1 MRRRSRAR
9 KLTTVHNSG
18 LVDEYRYRRTSSPS
32 CQSRKR
38 ARICQV
44 HAELSTIRPLLHARS
59 ASARAFAK
67 QTEPKQVDEKTRPHR
82 AKRSCTTRR
91 TGSAKRRRPTSR
103 DRPDKRAR
111 ICQMRAELPVIGLL
125 FRARS
130 ASARAFAKTG
140 GRTEQAEGGRTGP
153 NRWAN
158 RTGRRWADRAEPV
171 GGPNRL
177 KGAEPSRTAVTAE
190 VCGTCCRGTRLDS
203 LHSALRGNGC
213 VATLLRDRPL
223 EFVARRWC
231 RARRWHRR

>member
-44 HAELSTIRPLLHARS
+44 RAELSTIRPRFHARS

-67 QTEPKQVDEKTRPHR
+67 QTEPKQVDEQTRLHR

-91 TGSAKRRRPTSR
+91 TGSAKRRWPTSR
-103 DRPDKRAR
+103 DRSDKRVR
-111 ICQMRAELPVIGLL
+111 ICQMRAELSTIGPL

-130 ASARAFAKTG
+130 ASARAFAKTGGANRTGRRWADRAEPVG

-158 RTGRRWADRAEPV
+158 RTGRRWADRPEPV
-171 GGPNRL
+171 GEANRL
-177 KGAEPSRTAVTAE
+177 KGPNQVEQRLLLKFAELAAVEDDWIHFT
-190 VCGTCCRGTRLDS
+190 
-203 LHSALRGNGC
+203 LHFEGMDA
-213 VATLLRDRPL
+213 
-223 EFVARRWC
+223 
-231 RARRWHRR
+231 

>member
-1 MRRRSRAR
+1 MLRVSAMRRRSRAR

-44 HAELSTIRPLLHARS
+44 RAELSTIRP
-59 ASARAFAK
+59 
-67 QTEPKQVDEKTRPHR
+67 
-82 AKRSCTTRR
+82 
-91 TGSAKRRRPTSR
+91 
-103 DRPDKRAR
+103 
-111 ICQMRAELPVIGLL
+111 L

-153 NRWAN
+153 NRWAG

-171 GGPNRL
+171 GGPNRP

-190 VCGTCCRGTRLDS
+190 VCGTCCRGRRLDS

-213 VATLLRDRPL
+213 VATLLRDRPRG
-223 EFVARRWC
+223 FVARRWC

>member
-18 LVDEYRYRRTSSPS
+18 LVDKYRYRRTSSPS

-44 HAELSTIRPLLHARS
+44 RAELSTIRPLFRARS

-67 QTEPKQVDEKTRPHR
+67 QTELKQADEQTRPHR
-82 AKRSCTTRR
+82 AKRSCTTRK
-91 TGSAKRRRPTSR
+91 TGSAKRRWPTSR
-103 DRPDKRAR
+103 DRSDKRAR
-111 ICQMRAELPVIGLL
+111 ICQMRAELPTIGPP

-130 ASARAFAKTG
+130 TSARAFAKTG
-140 GRTEQAEGGRTGP
+140 GAD
-153 NRWAN
+153 
-158 RTGRRWADRAEPV
+158 RTGRR
-171 GGPNRL
+171 
-177 KGAEPSRTAVTAE
+177 GAEPRRSETTAE
-190 VCGTCCRGTRLDS
+190 VCGTCCRGRRLDS

-223 EFVARRWC
+223 GFVARRWC

>member
-18 LVDEYRYRRTSSPS
+18 LVDEYRYRRASSPS

-44 HAELSTIRPLLHARS
+44 RAELSTIRPLFRARS

-67 QTEPKQVDEKTRPHR
+67 QTEPKQVDEQTRPHR

-103 DRPDKRAR
+103 DRSNKRAR
-111 ICQMRAELPVIGLL
+111 ICQMRAELPTIGLL

-153 NRWAN
+153 NRWAG
-158 RTGRRWADRAEPV
+158 RTGRRGADRAEPV
-171 GGPNRL
+171 GGANRL
-177 KGAEPSRTAVTAE
+177 KGAEPSRTATTAE
-190 VCGTCCRGTRLDS
+190 VCGTCCRGRRLD
-203 LHSALRGNGC
+203 
-213 VATLLRDRPL
+213 
-223 EFVARRWC
+223 
-231 RARRWHRR
+231 